1 MEELIKLLEDRQ
13 NDSEKYWEEQYP
25 EQKSISNAEETDNE
39 SWEIG
44 FYAGLQFATD
54 TIREIHTNIQEEE

>member
-25 EQKSISNAEETDNE
+25 EQKTISNAEETDNE

-44 FYAGLQFATD
+44 FYAGVQFAID
-54 TIREIHTNIQEEE
+54 TIREIHTNI

>member
-1 MEELIKLLEDRQ
+1 VEELIKLLTERQ
-13 NDSEKYWEEQYP
+13 NESEKYWEEQYP

-44 FYAGLQFATD
+44 FYAGLQFAID
-54 TIREIHTNIQEEE
+54 TMKEIHTNV

>member
-1 MEELIKLLEDRQ
+1 MEELLKLLEQRQ

-25 EQKSISNAEETDNE
+25 NQKSISNAEETDNE

-44 FYAGLQFATD
+44 FYAGVQFAKD
-54 TIREIHTNIQEEE
+54 TIKEIHTNI

>member
-13 NDSEKYWEEQYP
+13 NDSEKYWEKQYP
-25 EQKSISNAEETDNE
+25 EQKSISNAQETDNE

-44 FYAGLQFATD
+44 FYEGLQY
-54 TIREIHTNIQEEE
+54 TINTIKEIHTNI

>member
-1 MEELIKLLEDRQ
+1 MEELIKLLEQRQ

-25 EQKSISNAEETDNE
+25 EQKTISNAEETDNE

-44 FYAGLQFATD
+44 FYAGVQFAID
-54 TIREIHTNIQEEE
+54 TIREIHTNI

>member
-1 MEELIKLLEDRQ
+1 MEELIKLLEQRQ
-13 NDSEKYWEEQYP
+13 NHSEKYWEEQYP

-44 FYAGLQFATD
+44 FYAGVQFAID
-54 TIREIHTNIQEEE
+54 TIKEIHTNI

>member
-1 MEELIKLLEDRQ
+1 MEELIKLLTERQ
-13 NDSEKYWEEQYP
+13 NESEKYWEEQYP

-44 FYAGLQFATD
+44 FYAGLQFAID
-54 TIREIHTNIQEEE
+54 TMKEIHTNV